1 MRKNLNKIKIKY
13 DPESDVL
20 SWEISKKPID
30 YAVEIGNM
38 ILHFSPDNIP
48 VYIEILEARKFLG
61 KTQKLIEKRIPLPI

>member
-1 MRKNLNKIKIKY
+1 MRKNLDKIKIKY

>member
-1 MRKNLNKIKIKY
+1 MRKNLDKIKIKY

-38 ILHFSPDNIP
+38 IFHFSQDNIP
-48 VYIEILEARKFLG
+48 VYIEILEAKKFWG
-61 KTQKLIEKRIPLPI
+61 KTQKIIEKKLPLAI

>member
-1 MRKNLNKIKIKY
+1 MPKKNLKFKY

-48 VYIEILEARKFLG
+48 VYIEILEAKKFLG
-61 KTQKLIEKRIPLPI
+61 KTRKLIERKVPLPV